1 MSKKAAV
8 SGRSQGSIAPFPRLD
23 PSVFGFTLARP
34 RDSRPFHR
42 LPTNMKTPSTHR
54 IACLFVA
61 LSSILMTADTTRA
74 QEAKKPESLTERIS
88 YAYGLMIARQL
99 SDRGIEIDLAR
110 FSEAFKAVMEKKEPL
125 LSEDEVSAAFA
136 ENQKML
142 DAKNATGPDKENLD
156 KGIAF
161 LAENAK
167 KEGVKTTAS
176 GLQYEVIKE
185 GEGAK
190 PKSTDE
196 VRVHYHGTLIDGKV
210 FDSSVER
217 GEPTEFPLNRVIPGW
232 TEGVQ
237 LMSKG
242 SKYRFFIPYDL
253 AYGDRGAGADIKPYS
268 ALIFEVELLDILGQ

>member
-1 MSKKAAV
+1 
-8 SGRSQGSIAPFPRLD
+8 
-23 PSVFGFTLARP
+23 
-34 RDSRPFHR
+34 
-42 LPTNMKTPSTHR
+42 
-54 IACLFVA
+54 
-61 LSSILMTADTTRA
+61 MTADTTRA

-99 SDRGIEIDLAR
+99 SDRGIEIDLAQ

>member
-1 MSKKAAV
+1 
-8 SGRSQGSIAPFPRLD
+8 
-23 PSVFGFTLARP
+23 
-34 RDSRPFHR
+34 
-42 LPTNMKTPSTHR
+42 MKTPTTHR

-61 LSSILMTADTTRA
+61 LSSFLMTADTSHA

-88 YAYGLMIARQL
+88 YSYGLMIARQL
-99 SDRGIEIDLAR
+99 TERGIEIDLAQ
-110 FSEAFKAVMEKKEPL
+110 FSEAFKAVVEKKEPI

-136 ENQKML
+136 ENQKIL

-156 KGIAF
+156 KGAAF

-176 GLQYEVIKE
+176 GLQYEVIKA
-185 GEGAK
+185 GDGPK
-190 PKSTDE
+190 PKATDE
-196 VRVHYHGTLIDGKV
+196 VKVHYHGTLIDGKV
-210 FDSSVER
+210 FDSSVDR

-237 LMSKG
+237 LMPKG
-242 SKYRFFIPYDL
+242 AKYRFFIPYDL
-253 AYGDRGAGADIKPYS
+253 AYGERGAGADIKPYS